1 MYTLT
6 ISTLF
11 WSVGCALM
19 LLAYMFAI
27 DVRRHYKS
35 FKHVRDN
42 SDEFMLEYSD
52 CPDLA
57 STVALFLIRKKSS

>member
-11 WSVGCALM
+11 WGVGCALM

-27 DVRRHYKS
+27 DIRRHYKCL
-35 FKHVRDN
+35 KHIRDN
-42 SDEFMLEYSD
+42 SDEFMFEYSD
-52 CPDLA
+52 CPDIA
-57 STVALFLIRKKSS
+57 AIVALFLIRKKSS